1 MTEIF
6 DLETWRSVLASSLN
20 ALATR
25 IGAYLPSLIGAL
37 LLLVLGWIAARL
49 LQAFVVRALH
59 RVGLDRAAERLELTG
74 PLRQAGLRRPPSA
87 LAGRLVYWILMLT
100 VLLIAAEALGLG
112 AVTGTIDRVIAY
124 LPNVLAAGLI
134 ALIGLFVG
142 RFARDVVRSGAAA
155 ARFGEADRLGDA
167 AQGVIVL
174 VVAIVA
180 LEQLGVPTELL
191 VTVTTVLFG
200 AFALSMGIALALG
213 SRRLVEHILAGHYL
227 RRSLEVG
234 HSVAVQGRRG
244 EVERVGAVDT
254 LLRAGTE
261 SWSIPNRLLL
271 EEIVER

>member
-1 MTEIF
+1 MSEIL
-6 DLETWRSVLASSLN
+6 DLETWRSVLTSSLS

-25 IGAYLPSLIGAL
+25 VGAFLPSLVGAL
-37 LLLVLGWIAARL
+37 LILVLGWIVARL
-49 LQAFVVRALH
+49 VRAFVVRALH
-59 RVGLDRAAERLELTG
+59 RVGLDRAADRFELTE
-74 PLRQAGLRRPPSA
+74 PLRQAGLRRSPSA

-112 AVTGTIDRVIAY
+112 AVTSTIDRLIAY

-134 ALIGLFVG
+134 VLIGLFVG
-142 RFARDVVRSGAAA
+142 RFVRDVVRSGAAA

-180 LEQLGVPTELL
+180 LEQLGVPTDLL
-191 VTVTTVLFG
+191 VTITTVLLG
-200 AFALSMGIALALG
+200 AFALSMGIAFALG
-213 SRRLVEHILAGHYL
+213 ARRLVEHILAGHYL
-227 RRSLEVG
+227 RRSLQVG
-234 HSVAVQGRRG
+234 RSVAVRGRRG

-261 SWSIPNRLLL
+261 SWSIPNRQLL
-271 EEIVER
+271 EEIVEH